1 MNGIWLPMLLIG
13 VLTFLTRLSFILLF
27 GRWQPPEIVRRG
39 LRFVP
44 VSVLTAI
51 FIPELLLLDGRLS
64 LSPANPRLIAGAVAI
79 LVAWKTRSAL
89 WSIAVGLAVFWLSI
103 QFL

>member
-1 MNGIWLPMLLIG
+1 MNGVWLSMVLIG

-27 GRWQPPEIVRRG
+27 SRWQPPEIIRRG

-51 FIPELLLLDGRLS
+51 FIPELLLVDGGLS
-64 LSPANPRLIAGAVAI
+64 FTAANPRLIAGAAAI
-79 LVAWKTRSAL
+79 LIAWKTKSAL
-89 WSIAVGLAVFWLSI
+89 WSIAAGLAVFWFSL
-103 QFL
+103 QYL